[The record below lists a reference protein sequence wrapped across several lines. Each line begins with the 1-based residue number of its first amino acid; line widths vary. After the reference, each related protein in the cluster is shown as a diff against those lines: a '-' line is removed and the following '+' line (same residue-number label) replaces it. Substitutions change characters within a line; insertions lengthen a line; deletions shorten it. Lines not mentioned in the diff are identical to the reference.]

1 MTAYI
6 IRRLWQMV
14 PTMLGVILLVFVL
27 FNWVGGD
34 PAYVL
39 AGKIS
44 NQEQID
50 NIRRQL
56 GVDQPVWVQLWIFI
70 KQVLTADFG
79 ASWSTNEKVSNILA
93 TRLGPS
99 LTVLVPLL
107 ILDTLIAIGLA
118 LAVAYVRGSLTDRLV
133 MIVCTVGLSISILVY
148 IIVFQYFFAYKLGW
162 FPVQG
167 WGNSFV
173 ENLFVYSALPILIG
187 LTVSIA
193 PNLRLYRTFFLDE
206 INQDYVRTARAKG
219 LSENR
224 IMWIH
229 VLRNAS
235 IPIITHLMAGLPGLL
250 LGAFLIERFFSIPG
264 HRPRGDP
271 RRRALGFPGDQ
282 GAHRLR
288 RVRDDGVEP
297 ARRPHVQGGGSAGP
311 AQVTGDDDGER
322 HRTEH
327 AAARRA
333 RGSAHGLARP
343 LGAGVEAPQVR
354 SRRHGVAGDR
364 RGVRR
369 DDDRVRRGPDRRG
382 LGEGDRRQLRAA
394 HVPRRRRRGRRAGGA
409 GGAGGAAAPAAEY
422 KSEVVDPLADVL
434 AEIKGEKKPAGAEAG
449 AGRGRRRQ
457 VGRSARRRD
466 GGHQEGR
473 EERGAPARRRRARRR
488 CRSAATSGAA
498 TC

>member
-1 MTAYI
+1 
-6 IRRLWQMV
+6 
-14 PTMLGVILLVFVL
+14 MLGVILLVFIL

-79 ASWSTNEKVSNILA
+79 ASWSTNEKVGHILA
-93 TRLGPS
+93 ARLGPS

-107 ILDTLIAIGLA
+107 ILETLFAIALS
-118 LAVAYVRGSLTDRLV
+118 LAVAYVRGSLTDRGV
-133 MIVCTVGLSISILVY
+133 MIICTVGLSISILVY

-193 PNLRLYRTFFLDE
+193 PSLRLYRTFFLDE

-224 IMWIH
+224 IMWVH

-235 IPIITHLMAGLPGLL
+235 IPIITNLMSSLPGLL
-250 LGAFLIERFFSIPG
+250 LGSFLIERFFSIPG
-264 HRPRGDP
+264 IGREVILAVERSDFPVIKAITVYVAFATMATNLLADLLYKAVDP
-271 RRRALGFPGDQ
+271 R
-282 GAHRLR
+282 
-288 RVRDDGVEP
+288 
-297 ARRPHVQGGGSAGP
+297 VQF
-311 AQVTGDDDGER
+311 
-322 HRTEH
+322 
-327 AAARRA
+327 
-333 RGSAHGLARP
+333 
-343 LGAGVEAPQVR
+343 
-354 SRRHGVAGDR
+354 
-364 RGVRR
+364 
-369 DDDRVRRGPDRRG
+369 
-382 LGEGDRRQLRAA
+382 
-394 HVPRRRRRGRRAGGA
+394 
-409 GGAGGAAAPAAEY
+409 
-422 KSEVVDPLADVL
+422 K
-434 AEIKGEKKPAGAEAG
+434 
-449 AGRGRRRQ
+449 
-457 VGRSARRRD
+457 
-466 GGHQEGR
+466 
-473 EERGAPARRRRARRR
+473 
-488 CRSAATSGAA
+488 
-498 TC
+498 

>member
-14 PTMLGVILLVFVL
+14 PTMLGVIVLVFIL

-56 GVDQPVWVQLWIFI
+56 GVDQPWSVQLWIFI
-70 KQVLTADFG
+70 KQVLTGDFG
-79 ASWSTNEKVSNILA
+79 ASWSTNEQVSNILA

-107 ILDTLIAIGLA
+107 IIESILAIGLA
-118 LAVAYVRGSLTDRLV
+118 LAVAYVRGSLTDRMV
-133 MIVCTVGLSISILVY
+133 MIACTVGLSISVLVY
-148 IIVFQYFFAYKLGW
+148 IIVFQYFFAYRLGW

-167 WGNSFV
+167 WGNGFW
-173 ENLFVYSALPILIG
+173 ENLITYARLPILIA
-187 LTVSIA
+187 LVVSLA

-235 IPIITHLMAGLPGLL
+235 VPIITHLMAGLPGLL

-264 HRPRGDP
+264 IGREVILAVERSDFPVIKALTVYVAFATMASNLLADLMYKAADP
-271 RRRALGFPGDQ
+271 R
-282 GAHRLR
+282 
-288 RVRDDGVEP
+288 
-297 ARRPHVQGGGSAGP
+297 VQ
-311 AQVTGDDDGER
+311 
-322 HRTEH
+322 
-327 AAARRA
+327 
-333 RGSAHGLARP
+333 L
-343 LGAGVEAPQVR
+343 
-354 SRRHGVAGDR
+354 
-364 RGVRR
+364 
-369 DDDRVRRGPDRRG
+369 
-382 LGEGDRRQLRAA
+382 
-394 HVPRRRRRGRRAGGA
+394 
-409 GGAGGAAAPAAEY
+409 
-422 KSEVVDPLADVL
+422 K
-434 AEIKGEKKPAGAEAG
+434 
-449 AGRGRRRQ
+449 
-457 VGRSARRRD
+457 
-466 GGHQEGR
+466 
-473 EERGAPARRRRARRR
+473 
-488 CRSAATSGAA
+488 
-498 TC
+498 